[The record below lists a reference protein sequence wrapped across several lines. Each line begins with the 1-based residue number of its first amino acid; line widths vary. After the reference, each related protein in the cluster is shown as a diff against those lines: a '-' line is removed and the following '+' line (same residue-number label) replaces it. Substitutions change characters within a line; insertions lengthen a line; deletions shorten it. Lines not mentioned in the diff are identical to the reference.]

1 MKRKTIL
8 LSLALVFPVIVFI
21 FLKMFGRNHFDIPI
35 YHEKELSHAAGCNYQ
50 YAIPYTIAD
59 SLYLSFGWKTHH
71 TMLVSFSPMADESRL
86 RLNEKFKPTV
96 LQIVNIE
103 EDRYK
108 NLETNLKQCIF
119 LVPDEFNTVLV
130 DDKKRIRGYFQ
141 LNNREETDRLIV
153 ELAILLQEY

>member
-8 LSLALVFPVIVFI
+8 LSLALVFPVILFI
-21 FLKMFGRNHFDIPI
+21 FLKMFGRNHFDIPV
-35 YHEKELSHAAGCNYQ
+35 YHEKQLSPRAGCDYQ
-50 YAIPYTIAD
+50 YPIPYQIAD
-59 SLYLSFGWKTHH
+59 SLYISFGWKPQHI
-71 TMLVSFSPMADESRL
+71 MLVSFSPMADESRL
-86 RLNEKFKPTV
+86 RVNEKFKPNV
-96 LQIVNIE
+96 LQIVNAE

-108 NLETNLKQCIF
+108 NLKANLKQCIF